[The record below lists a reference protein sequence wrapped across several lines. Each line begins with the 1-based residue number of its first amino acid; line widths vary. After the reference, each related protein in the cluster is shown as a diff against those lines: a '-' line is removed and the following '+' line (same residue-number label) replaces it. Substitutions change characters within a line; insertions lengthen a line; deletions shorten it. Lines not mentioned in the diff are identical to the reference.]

1 MIIQNETSF
10 NCSNAFPKEF
20 LDETKRLWEPLLGR
34 SLDLAEVQMLIERGL
49 YFIDWLANHIK
60 TTL

>member
-10 NCSNAFPKEF
+10 NYPNAFPKEF
-20 LDETKRLWEPLLGR
+20 LDETKRLWEFSLGR
-34 SLDLAEVQMLIERGL
+34 SLDLAEVQMLIEWGL
-49 YFIDWLANHIK
+49 DFIDWFYNQVK